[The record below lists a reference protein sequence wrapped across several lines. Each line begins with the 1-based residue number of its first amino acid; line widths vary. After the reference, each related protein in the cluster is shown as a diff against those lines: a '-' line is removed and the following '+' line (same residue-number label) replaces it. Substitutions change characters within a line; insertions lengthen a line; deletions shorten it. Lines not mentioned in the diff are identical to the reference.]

1 MYHDQYKVEFDWYFG
16 KHSDGKQIAEDY
28 LTDVL
33 DYFKERLLWKRSEL
47 STAEM
52 YKIGEMV
59 QGLSNLRNAIRD
71 AEEIEV
77 KVED

>member
-1 MYHDQYKVEFDWYFG
+1 MYEEYRIEFDWYFG
-16 KHSDGKQIAEDY
+16 NDFGKQLAEDY

-33 DYFKERLLWKRSEL
+33 DYFKECLLYKRSEL

-59 QGLSNLRNAIRD
+59 QGISNLRNAIRD
-71 AEEIEV
+71 AEEIE
-77 KVED
+77 D